1 MSENTATPASV
12 ERPKP
17 PLSNGVKAAIMLLVT
32 MGLILV
38 AGIIFVAVV
47 VMKRAS
53 QPAATEPR
61 VGIGGRFGGRD
72 NPFPP
77 RGRGKSLLMG
87 GGQGSLSTG
96 AIAIHTVT
104 TKQGAAAQ
112 EEIII
117 VSTRTGVELGRIR
130 LRPLSDFAENQGR

>member
-1 MSENTATPASV
+1 MPENTATPASV

-53 QPAATEPR
+53 QPAAVEPR
-61 VGIGGRFGGRD
+61 VGIGGRFGVSDIHVAPGESV
-72 NPFPP
+72 
-77 RGRGKSLLMG
+77 KSLVM
-87 GGQGSLSTG
+87 
-96 AIAIHTVT
+96 ADDRIAIHTVT

>member
-1 MSENTATPASV
+1 MSEDTAAPASV

-47 VMKRAS
+47 AMKRAS

-61 VGIGGRFGGRD
+61 VGIGGRFGVSDIHVAPGESV
-72 NPFPP
+72 
-77 RGRGKSLLMG
+77 KSLVM
-87 GGQGSLSTG
+87 
-96 AIAIHTVT
+96 ADDRIAIHTVT

-117 VSTRTGVELGRIR
+117 VSTKTGVELGRIR
-130 LRPLSDFAENQGR
+130 LRPLSDFA